1 MNIFRDFF
9 RIKEAKIGL
18 AAGLLFLIC
27 FFGVWMTV
35 YQNIEDRS
43 DQLHVALVN
52 QDSKISQKE
61 VTTLKNK
68 IPFKVH
74 VYQSLNHAKSVMNKH
89 KVDMIMVV
97 PNNFTKQISS
107 NKRAELHYY
116 INQANSNLA
125 KQIMTQASD
134 KITQSMNQKM
144 YALKQQVVSEKAAA
158 AIKQGLSQPQ
168 AAQQV
173 TAVFD
178 KAIQSLNLDMVTSK
192 VTKTNNVSGF
202 PASVLPLCVILVSYV
217 GAMVM
222 QMNVY
227 TAATKLRKKYNKWH
241 VYLAHVVINLA
252 ASVVLA
258 ALMMLTLQIFNFHLH
273 VNGFGVYLFQ
283 ILSYFSFMSLAQ
295 MFLYVFGFAGN
306 AFNVLGTPMQLMTSG
321 AIIPKAVL
329 APFYYKI
336 SFLYPAAYVTNAYYL
351 FVYGGTGL
359 QYDVQALGI
368 NVLVTLCVSTVAVV
382 IQRNHMENADQNK
395 RTRNVELAE

>member
-1 MNIFRDFF
+1 MNVVRDFF
-9 RIKEAKIGL
+9 KIKETKIGL

-35 YQNIEDRS
+35 YQNIDDRS

-52 QDSKISQKE
+52 QDLKMSQKE
-61 VTTLKNK
+61 VVTLKNK

-116 INQANSNLA
+116 INQANSSLA
-125 KQIMTQASD
+125 KQIMNQASD

-144 YALKQQVVSEKAAA
+144 YALKQQVVNEKATA
-158 AIKQGLSQPQ
+158 AIKQGLPQPQ

-173 TAVFD
+173 TTVFD
-178 KAIQSLNLDMVTSK
+178 KAIQSLNLNTVTSK
-192 VTKTNNVSGF
+192 VTKSNNVKGF
-202 PASVLPLCVILVSYV
+202 PASVLPLCIVLVSYV
-217 GAMVM
+217 GSMVM
-222 QMNVY
+222 QMNIY
-227 TAATKLRKKYNKWH
+227 AAVTKLRKKYNKWR
-241 VYLAHVVINLA
+241 VYLAHVGINLA
-252 ASVVLA
+252 AAVVLA
-258 ALMMLTLQIFNFHLH
+258 ALVMLALQIFDFNLH
-273 VNGFGVYLFQ
+273 VNGFGVFLFQ
-283 ILSYFSFMSLAQ
+283 ILSYFSFMNLSQ
-295 MFLYVFGFAGN
+295 MFLYVLGFAGN
-306 AFNVLGTPMQLMTSG
+306 AINVLGTPMQLMTSG

-336 SFLYPAAYVTNAYYL
+336 SFLYPAAYVANAYYL

-359 QYDVQALGI
+359 GHDVQALFV
-368 NVLVTLCVSTVAVV
+368 NVVVTLVVSVLAVTV
-382 IQRNHMENADQNK
+382 QRNRVENIDRKK
-395 RTRNVELAE
+395 RILELAE

>member
-61 VTTLKNK
+61 ATLKDK

-116 INQANSNLA
+116 INQANSSLA
-125 KQIMTQASD
+125 KQIMNQASN

-144 YALKQQVVSEKAAA
+144 YALKQQAVSEKATA
-158 AIKQGLSQPQ
+158 AIKQGLPQPQ

-173 TAVFD
+173 TTVFD
-178 KAIQSLNLDMVTSK
+178 KAIQSLNLNTVTSK
-192 VTKTNNVSGF
+192 VTKSNNVKGF
-202 PASVLPLCVILVSYV
+202 PASVLPLCIVLVSYV

-222 QMNVY
+222 QMNIY
-227 TAATKLRKKYNKWH
+227 AAVTKLRKKYNKWR
-241 VYLAHVVINLA
+241 VYLAHVGINLA

-258 ALMMLTLQIFNFHLH
+258 ALVMLALQIFDFHLH
-273 VNGFGVYLFQ
+273 VNGFGVFLFQ
-283 ILSYFSFMSLAQ
+283 ILSYFSFMNLSQ
-295 MFLYVFGFAGN
+295 MFLYVLGFAGN
-306 AFNVLGTPMQLMTSG
+306 AINVLGTPMQLMTSG

-336 SFLYPAAYVTNAYYL
+336 SFLYPAAYVANAYYL

-359 QYDVQALGI
+359 QHDVQALFV
-368 NVLVTLCVSTVAVV
+368 NVVVTLVVSVLAVTV
-382 IQRNHMENADQNK
+382 QRNRVENIDRKK
-395 RTRNVELAE
+395 RILELAE

>member
-1 MNIFRDFF
+1 MNVVRDFF
-9 RIKEAKIGL
+9 KIKETKIGL

-35 YQNIEDRS
+35 YQNIDDRS

-52 QDSKISQKE
+52 QDLKMSQKE
-61 VTTLKNK
+61 VVTLKNK

-116 INQANSNLA
+116 INQANSSLA
-125 KQIMTQASD
+125 KQIMNQASN

-144 YALKQQVVSEKAAA
+144 YALKQQAVSEKATA
-158 AIKQGLSQPQ
+158 AIKQGLPQPQ

-173 TAVFD
+173 TTVFD
-178 KAIQSLNLDMVTSK
+178 KAIQSLNLNTVTSK
-192 VTKTNNVSGF
+192 VTKSNNVKGF
-202 PASVLPLCVILVSYV
+202 PASVLPLCIVLVSYV

-222 QMNVY
+222 QMNIY
-227 TAATKLRKKYNKWH
+227 AAVTKLRKKYNKWR
-241 VYLAHVVINLA
+241 VYLAHVGINLA

-258 ALMMLTLQIFNFHLH
+258 ALVMLALQIFDFHLH
-273 VNGFGVYLFQ
+273 VNGFGVFLFQ
-283 ILSYFSFMSLAQ
+283 ILSYFSFMNLSQ
-295 MFLYVFGFAGN
+295 MFLYVLGFAGN
-306 AFNVLGTPMQLMTSG
+306 AINVLGTPMQLMTSG

-336 SFLYPAAYVTNAYYL
+336 SFLYPAAYVANAYYL

-359 QYDVQALGI
+359 QHDVQALFV
-368 NVLVTLCVSTVAVV
+368 NVVVTLVVSVLAVTV
-382 IQRNHMENADQNK
+382 QRNRVENIDRKK
-395 RTRNVELAE
+395 RILELAE

>member
-1 MNIFRDFF
+1 MNVVRDFF
-9 RIKEAKIGL
+9 RMKEAKIGL
-18 AAGLLFLIC
+18 AAAFLFLIC

-52 QDSKISQKE
+52 QDSKISHKD

-74 VYQSLNHAKSVMNKH
+74 VYQSLNHAKSMMNKH

-107 NKRAELHYY
+107 NKQAELHYY
-116 INQANSNLA
+116 INQANSSLA

-134 KITQSMNQKM
+134 KITQTMNQRM
-144 YALKQQVVSEKAAA
+144 YALKQRVVNEKATA
-158 AIKQGLSQPQ
+158 AIKQGLPQPQ

-173 TAVFD
+173 TAVFNQ
-178 KAIQSLNLDMVTSK
+178 AIQSLNLDTVTSK

-202 PASVLPLCVILVSYV
+202 PASVLPLCIVLVSYV

-222 QMNVY
+222 QMNGY
-227 TAATKLRKKYNKWH
+227 TAAVRLRKKYNKWR

-258 ALMMLTLQIFNFHLH
+258 AFVMLALQLFNFHLH

-295 MFLYVFGFAGN
+295 MFLYVLGFAGN
-306 AFNVLGTPMQLMTSG
+306 AINVLGTPMQLMTSG

-336 SFLYPAAYVTNAYYL
+336 SFLYPAAYVANAYYL

-359 QYDVQALGI
+359 GHDVQVLLV
-368 NVLVTLCVSTVAVV
+368 NVLVTLCVSTLSVV
-382 IQRNHMENADQNK
+382 VQRNRMGNANQIK
-395 RTRNVELAE
+395 RTPNVELAE

>member
-1 MNIFRDFF
+1 MNVFRDFF
-9 RIKEAKIGL
+9 KIKEAKIGL

-35 YQNIEDRS
+35 YQNIDDRS

-52 QDSKISQKE
+52 QDSKMSHKDA
-61 VTTLKNK
+61 TTLKNK

-97 PNNFTKQISS
+97 PNNFTKHVAS
-107 NKRAELHYY
+107 NKQAELHYY
-116 INQANSNLA
+116 INQANSSLA

-134 KITQSMNQKM
+134 KITQTMNQKM
-144 YALKQQVVSEKAAA
+144 YTLKQQVVNEKASA
-158 AIKQGLSQPQ
+158 AIKQGLPQSQV
-168 AAQQV
+168 AQQV

-227 TAATKLRKKYNKWH
+227 TAVRRLREKYNKWR
-241 VYLAHVVINLA
+241 VYLVHVVINLA

-258 ALMMLTLQIFNFHLH
+258 ALMMLALQIFNFHLH

-306 AFNVLGTPMQLMTSG
+306 AINVLGTPMQLMTSG

-329 APFYYKI
+329 APFYYKM
-336 SFLYPAAYVTNAYYL
+336 SFVYPAAYVANAYYL

-359 QYDVQALGI
+359 QRDVQALLV

-382 IQRNHMENADQNK
+382 IQRNRIENSDQNK
-395 RTRNVELAE
+395 RARNLELAE